1 MFMRKN
7 LSILSLLLCCLVFLS
22 ACKGKEEAE
31 QQGFCIHGTIP
42 GLSAGVEIGLLNAE
56 DRNADEIAKTTVQK
70 DGEFWLEG
78 QVEHPTLCTLTTNNL
93 AMIEE
98 EVAAGNTQEIK
109 WTYTHVFVD
118 NSDME
123 IQVAS
128 YDLVPDAPE
137 TADFHIVGSPSHQD
151 YCEFVALCGNVE
163 YERPNIDAALQFF
176 VAHPTSVVSI
186 YAANKLLDNAYNLTA
201 DQVQQMRQTLT
212 ECPTDT
218 ARFNRFAERLQLA
231 EQTTV
236 GNPVVDLDLVTPDGT
251 RCQLADIVKAHE
263 GKTLLIDFWASWC
276 GICRMSTP
284 DIKTLY
290 DSIDRSQFEVI
301 SVSCDEDDSAWR
313 EAMKEDKMPWTQYCL
328 TPEGYKAF
336 FLHYQTIGVPY
347 YLLVNPEG
355 KVIGNPGGVEQVEA
369 MVKKELE
376 R

>member
-1 MFMRKN
+1 MRKN

-42 GLSAGVEIGLLNAE
+42 GLSAGVEIGLLNVE

-70 DGEFWLEG
+70 DGEFWIEG
-78 QVEHPTLCTLTTNNL
+78 KVEHPTLCTLTTNNL

-109 WTYTHVFVD
+109 WTYTPVFVE
-118 NSDME
+118 NADME

-163 YERPNIDAALQFF
+163 YERPNVDAALQFF

-355 KVIGNPGGVEQVEA
+355 KVIGNPGGVEQMEA

>member
-1 MFMRKN
+1 MRKT
-7 LSILSLLLCCLVFLS
+7 LSLYTLMVCCLVFLA
-22 ACKGKEEAE
+22 ACKEEAE
-31 QQGFCIHGTIP
+31 RQTFCIHGTIP
-42 GLSAGVEIGLLNAE
+42 GLKAGVEIGLLNAE
-56 DRNADEIAKTTVQK
+56 DKDAGEIAKATVQK
-70 DGEFWLEG
+70 DGEFWIEG
-78 QVEHPTLCTLTTNNL
+78 KVEHPTLCTLTTNNL

-109 WTYTHVFVD
+109 WTYTPVFVD

-163 YERPNIDAALQFF
+163 YERPNVDAALQFF

-236 GNPVVDLDLVTPDGT
+236 GNPVVDLDLVTTDGN
-251 RCQLADIVKAHE
+251 RCQLVDIVKSHQ

-290 DSIDRSQFEVI
+290 DSLDRAQCEVI
-301 SVSCDEDDSAWR
+301 SVSCDEDEAAWSK
-313 EAMKEDKMPWTQYCL
+313 AMQEDQMPWAQYRL
-328 TPEGYKAF
+328 TPEGYKSF
-336 FLHYQTIGVPY
+336 FTQYQVIGVPY
-347 YLLVNPEG
+347 YLLVNPQG
-355 KVIGNPGGVEQVEA
+355 KVVANPAGVESVAE
-369 MVKKELE
+369 MVTGINK
-376 R
+376 